1 MVVEQTL
8 FTDKCV
14 GLLMDNLSLEPIFQP
29 KKRRWL
35 RWVIEAMLIM
45 ALIIGVRTWQQRGM
59 LAGEA
64 PNFEQ
69 ITLAGKTVQLT
80 DYRGKPVLL
89 HFWATWCPMCALE
102 QDSVSA
108 LAKDWP
114 VLTVAFQSGD
124 KEEVQR
130 FITKQQLQAWNVIVD
145 EDGKLATQFGVHG
158 VPTSYI
164 LDAKGKIRF
173 REVGLTSSWGLRLR
187 LWLATMTN
195 WPTWW
200 P

>member
-1 MVVEQTL
+1 M
-8 FTDKCV
+8 
-14 GLLMDNLSLEPIFQP
+14 
-29 KKRRWL
+29 
-35 RWVIEAMLIM
+35 
-45 ALIIGVRTWQQRGM
+45 
-59 LAGEA
+59 
-64 PNFEQ
+64 
-69 ITLAGKTVQLT
+69 
-80 DYRGKPVLL
+80 
-89 HFWATWCPMCALE
+89 
-102 QDSVSA
+102 
-108 LAKDWP
+108 
-114 VLTVAFQSGD
+114 
-124 KEEVQR
+124 
-130 FITKQQLQAWNVIVD
+130 D

>member
-1 MVVEQTL
+1 
-8 FTDKCV
+8 
-14 GLLMDNLSLEPIFQP
+14 MDNLSLEPIFQP

-187 LWLATMTN
+187 LWLASMTN